1 MKVRKKHPEDNSRGM
16 KQKSQASRG
25 QGIAIHFI
33 NWVWAEFGIETQS
46 PCSLWIVGPLD
57 KSLTDNHQWYPM
69 IVYHCIPNKRGRVTA
84 AELLQMDAME
94 FSSHR
99 LPDRLACLWMS
110 RALQGITLGFY
121 SAVLPYNSNPQS
133 YIEHYRT
140 LRNLEIMEI
149 WSLTIILDFGV
160 SIISGTPIAD
170 GHRSIRGVEIGDTP
184 RNAESWP
191 YKLEFASDT
200 NPKMPWLLWW
210 FFWGDSKFH
219 FCLELCFP
227 ALHLVRHP
235 DMPVRLAAKP
245 R

>member
-1 MKVRKKHPEDNSRGM
+1 MNEGKKNHPEDISRGM
-16 KQKSQASRG
+16 KQKSQTSRG

-94 FSSHR
+94 FSSHW
-99 LPDRLACLWMS
+99 LPDCLACLWMS

-160 SIISGTPIAD
+160 SIILGTPIAD
-170 GHRSIRGVEIGDTP
+170 DHRSIRGVEIGDTP
-184 RNAESWP
+184 RNEDAVIVVMILLGRFQVS
-191 YKLEFASDT
+191 LLFGAS
-200 NPKMPWLLWW
+200 
-210 FFWGDSKFH
+210 
-219 FCLELCFP
+219 CFP

-235 DMPVRLAAKP
+235 HMPVRLAAKP